1 MLVFDG
7 KTAIDNQPV
16 VPENMEL
23 VPHNVLAAHMFK
35 VLTGCQAMQRFQIN
49 PTKSKTV
56 HLLLQKKFSA
66 IKSSDNKPTYYVTPK
81 TI

>member
-1 MLVFDG
+1 MLLFDG
-7 KTAIDNQPV
+7 KTTTIDNQPV

-49 PTKSKTV
+49 PTKSKTI
-56 HLLLQKKFSA
+56 HLLLKKKFPA
-66 IKSSDNKPTYYVTPK
+66 INSSDNKPTY
-81 TI
+81 